1 MFTSK
6 KDEEIEGLQ
15 AQIMT
20 LNMKVKSMDQSWL
33 DCRIASEKKDTKILI
48 LKKEMGDMQEYYSGE
63 DSRLRRMV
71 ASEKK
76 RRLNNINA
84 NERKI
89 QKLVKALEAQETK
102 A

>member
-63 DSRLRRMV
+63 DGRLRRMV